1 MARPTK
7 RKTKHRG
14 NAAGMIEARGVTHA
28 RSGGS
33 GGARGGARVDPR
45 MREPTWKSAFI
56 RALFAAA
63 VFAVVMLIVLKGKP
77 LSVILTAI
85 FLVALYTP
93 FGFYFD
99 TFIYKRRLAKLGGV
113 APGAKPSGGTKSSG
127 GSKASAG
134 SKAVPAPKPP
144 KSKR

>member
-28 RSGGS
+28 RSGGAA
-33 GGARGGARVDPR
+33 GGRGGGRVDPR

-56 RALFAAA
+56 RALFAAG

-77 LSVILTAI
+77 LSVVLTAV
-85 FLVALYTP
+85 FLIALYTP
-93 FGFYFD
+93 FGYYFD
-99 TFIYKRRLAKLGGV
+99 AFIYKRRLAKLG
-113 APGAKPSGGTKSSG
+113 AASPTPSKGSTTGGTKPSKSS
-127 GSKASAG
+127 K
-134 SKAVPAPKPP
+134 PK
-144 KSKR
+144 R